1 VTHVTTTASLR
12 ENRPEASNGAFDQRY
27 RIPGYMFGVQTD
39 DRLGSVLDSL
49 LAPFRTSVG
58 DAGGDHVPIYSIR
71 EIEPG
76 RLAISVDG
84 RWLADRPGPAGV
96 AEFLMREMNAADV
109 WRHVEFLVVHAAA
122 ACLDGKGLVLPGGEG
137 AGKTTLVAAAVRAG
151 MDYLT
156 DEAALF
162 HPETGEVHPFPRP
175 LCMETSSIDLM
186 PDIWDRLSP
195 EYRYPA
201 RTQYPIRFD
210 DLGSGAIG
218 RACRVRSVMALDYRR
233 GAGTVLEEIGRAEA
247 VAVLAQNALNFGSFG
262 GRGLTILKKVVEGAK
277 CYRLQV
283 DHLDEAVDLLMRV
296 VRGLS
301 R

>member
-1 VTHVTTTASLR
+1 VTHVTTTASLH
-12 ENRPEASNGAFDQRY
+12 EHLPEAWNGAFGHRY
-27 RIPGYMFGVQTD
+27 RVPGFVFGLQTD
-39 DRLGSVLDSL
+39 NRLGPILDSL
-49 LAPFRTSVG
+49 LAPFRTSPD
-58 DAGGDHVPIYSIR
+58 DAGRDHVPIYSIR

-84 RWLADRPGPAGV
+84 RWRADRPGPAGV
-96 AEFLMREMNAADV
+96 AEFLMREMNTADV
-109 WRHVEFLVVHAAA
+109 WRHAEFLVVHAAA
-122 ACLDGKGLVLPGGEG
+122 ACLDGNGLVLPGGEG

-186 PDIWDRLSP
+186 PDIWDRLP
-195 EYRYPA
+195 HDYRYPT

-218 RACRVRSVMALDYRR
+218 RACRVRFVMALDYRR
-233 GAGTVLEEIGRAEA
+233 GAGTVLQEIGRAET

-262 GRGLTILKKVVEGAK
+262 GRGLIILKKVVEGAK

-283 DHLDEAVDLLMRV
+283 DDLDEAVNLLMPM
-296 VRGLS
+296 VRQS
-301 R
+301 RL